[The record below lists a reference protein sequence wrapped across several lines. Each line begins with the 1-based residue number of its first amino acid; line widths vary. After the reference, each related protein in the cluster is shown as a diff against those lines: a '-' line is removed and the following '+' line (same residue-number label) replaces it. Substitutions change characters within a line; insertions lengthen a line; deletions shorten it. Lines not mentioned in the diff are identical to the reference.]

1 MPDPENAVML
11 PPVAVISSNTKSLDA
26 SDRVI
31 VNVAVSPTFNVETS
45 EVILIV
51 GSSVSTERVTVLETS
66 LLFPAASTNLSE
78 ETLITPSALLSSVG
92 VNVA

>member
-1 MPDPENAVML
+1 ML
-11 PPVAVISSNTKSLDA
+11 PPVALISFAVKSLDD

-31 VNVAVSPTFNVETS
+31 VNVAVSPTFNEGTS
-45 EVILIV
+45 EAIPIV
-51 GSSVSTERVTVLETS
+51 GSTVSTERVTVLETS
-66 LLFPAASTNLSE
+66 LLFPAASLNFGE

>member
-1 MPDPENAVML
+1 ML
-11 PPVAVISSNTKSLDA
+11 PPVAVISFAVKSVDA

-31 VNVAVSPTFNVETS
+31 VNVALSPTFNAVTS

-51 GSSVSTERVTVLETS
+51 GSTVSTERVTVLETS
-66 LLFPAASTNLSE
+66 FIFPAASTNLSE

>member
-31 VNVAVSPTFNVETS
+31 VNVAVSPTFNAVTS
-45 EVILIV
+45 EAILIV
-51 GSSVSTERVTVLETS
+51 GSTVSTIINNELEIAEI
-66 LLFPAASTNLSE
+66 FPAAS
-78 ETLITPSALLSSVG
+78 
-92 VNVA
+92 VAVTVKL

>member
-1 MPDPENAVML
+1 ML
-11 PPVAVISSNTKSLDA
+11 PPVAVISFAVKSVDA

-31 VNVAVSPTFNVETS
+31 VNVALSPTFNAVTS

-51 GSSVSTERVTVLETS
+51 GSTVSTERVTVLEAA
-66 LLFPAASTNLSE
+66 LFVLPAASLNVGE
-78 ETLITPSALLSSVG
+78 ETLITPSVLLSSSG